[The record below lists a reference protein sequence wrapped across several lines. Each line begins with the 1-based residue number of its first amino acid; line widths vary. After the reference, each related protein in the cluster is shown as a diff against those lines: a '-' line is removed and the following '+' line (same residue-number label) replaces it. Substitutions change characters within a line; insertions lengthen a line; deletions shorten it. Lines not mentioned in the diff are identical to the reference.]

1 MAKLPENSR
10 PPGRSSLRSPRL
22 PALGEDA
29 VSLRHEVNPAIAL
42 NLLGEIHQKVANA
55 QQDLRGLV
63 LKIQQIYAEGPVVNG
78 WLESTQSNPSAP
90 PADANSA
97 LFRHADVDDLMT
109 YIHSLDSAQATEPR
123 HADPQYRLCM
133 IDQMGN
139 VQSRPCPP
147 EQVPAVSIAIARHQK
162 LHHIITRK
170 QHLEQQ
176 LKAVVSALTEIN
188 TQLGKG

>member
-10 PPGRSSLRSPRL
+10 PPRRTSLRSPQL
-22 PALGEDA
+22 PTLGEDA

-42 NLLGEIHQKVANA
+42 NLLGELQQKVVDF
-55 QQDLRGLV
+55 QQELRGLV
-63 LKIQQIYAEGPVVNG
+63 LKVQQIYAEGPVVNG
-78 WLESTQSNPSAP
+78 WLESAQSMPSAP

-109 YIHSLDSAQATEPR
+109 YIQSLDPAQAAEPLC
-123 HADPQYRLCM
+123 ADPQYRLCM
-133 IDQMGN
+133 IDQMGK

-162 LHHIITRK
+162 LHQITTRK

-176 LKAVVSALTEIN
+176 LKALVSALTNIN
-188 TQLGKG
+188 NQLGA